1 MAETIEGDIMIALGP
16 DLPEETIDITE
27 GVIVVTAV
35 IVEEVPT
42 VIVIEGIAEIDT
54 IVVIMVA
61 TGITIIEMIID
72 IETETEIDIE
82 KERGKEKEK
91 EIETE
96 ITIEAE
102 VIVVIDPEVMTKEI
116 EIHLL
121 ELNNIE
127 VSYHTWIIS

>member
-82 KERGKEKEK
+82 KERGKEKE
-91 EIETE
+91 IETE

-102 VIVVIDPEVMTKEI
+102 VIVVIDPEVMTEKI

>member
-82 KERGKEKEK
+82 KERGKEKE
-91 EIETE
+91 IETE

>member
-1 MAETIEGDIMIALGP
+1 MIALGP

-82 KERGKEKEK
+82 KERGKEKE
-91 EIETE
+91 IETE